1 MAFICQLDP
10 NIGLLKSL
18 QVGGGAQA
26 WYRSWKIEVSKDTFR
41 LHEERYSDSRSRQIL
56 QMGAPASEV
65 KLSTPNL
72 GGSRISRHAEVV
84 CSEQQAPVQSIC
96 ISAVKHRD
104 GATGRTGRMVE
115 GSGCFK
121 VWHA

>member
-18 QVGGGAQA
+18 QVGGGAEA

-65 KLSTPNL
+65 KLSTSNL

-121 VWHA
+121 VW

>member
-18 QVGGGAQA
+18 QVGGVAQA

-72 GGSRISRHAEVV
+72 EGSRISTSAEYVNDEQRHAL
-84 CSEQQAPVQSIC
+84 QSIC
-96 ISAVKHRD
+96 TSAVKHRD

-115 GSGCFK
+115 GSGCFE